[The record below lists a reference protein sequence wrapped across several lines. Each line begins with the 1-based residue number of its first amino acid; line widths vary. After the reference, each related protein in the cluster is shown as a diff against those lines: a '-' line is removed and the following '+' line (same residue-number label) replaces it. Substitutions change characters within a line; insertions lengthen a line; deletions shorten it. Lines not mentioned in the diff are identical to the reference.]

1 MTTTVKVDDFIN
13 HALSGSV
20 TKMKSTFDTLVR
32 DAIDKKIDAI
42 RPAVHS
48 SIFNAPK
55 LESVQEGV
63 KAFHIKFKDSKTGQW
78 FKTKA
83 FESQEHMTQHF
94 WKKVKPTAAEVQFH
108 GPKGRI
114 AESDMFWEDF
124 DGEDDEAL
132 MEKRIDAHFD
142 RADRKY
148 KTKKFHDSTQ
158 ADEYIRAHPQYG
170 IIGTKDGVIHIAKN
184 TSTKAKEVKKD

>member
-20 TKMKSTFDTLVR
+20 TKMKSTFDVLVR

-42 RPAVHS
+42 RPAIHS

-83 FESQEHMTQHF
+83 FESHEHMTQHF

-114 AESDMFWEDF
+114 AEADMFWEDF
-124 DGEDDEAL
+124 DGPEDDL

-142 RADRKY
+142 RADRRF
-148 KTKKFHDSTQ
+148 KTKKFRDSAT
-158 ADEYIRAHPQYG
+158 ADDYIRKNPDYG
-170 IIGTKDGVIHIAKN
+170 IIGEKDGVIHIAKN
-184 TSTKAKEVKKD
+184 TSKKAKEVKQD

>member
-13 HALSGSV
+13 HVLSGSV
-20 TKMKSTFDTLVR
+20 TKMKSTFDVLVR
-32 DAIDKKIDAI
+32 DAIDKKVDAL

-55 LESVQEGV
+55 LESVQEGT

-83 FESQEHMTQHF
+83 FESEEHMTQHF

-114 AESDMFWEDF
+114 AESDMTWEVYV
-124 DGEDDEAL
+124 DDEEDL
-132 MEKRIDAHFD
+132 SEKRIDAHID
-142 RADRKY
+142 RGDRKF
-148 KTKKFHDSTQ
+148 KTKKFKDSTQ
-158 ADEYIRAHPQYG
+158 VDDYIRKHPDFG
-170 IIGTKDGVIHIAKN
+170 VMGVKDGVIHISKN

>member
-20 TKMKSTFDTLVR
+20 TKMKSTFDVLVR

-83 FESQEHMTQHF
+83 FESEEHMTQHF

-114 AESDMFWEDF
+114 AESDMTWEVFMED
-124 DGEDDEAL
+124 EDDL
-132 MEKRIDAHFD
+132 SEKRIDAHFD

-148 KTKKFHDSTQ
+148 KTKKFKDSTQ
-158 ADEYIRAHPQYG
+158 ADDYIRSHPDYG
-170 IIGTKDGVIHIAKN
+170 VMGVKDGVVHISKN